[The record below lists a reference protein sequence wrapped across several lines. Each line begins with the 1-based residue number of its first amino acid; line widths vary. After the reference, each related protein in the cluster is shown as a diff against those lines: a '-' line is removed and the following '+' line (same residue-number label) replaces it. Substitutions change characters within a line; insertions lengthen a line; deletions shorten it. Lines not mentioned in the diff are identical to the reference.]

1 MSHFPIR
8 FLLSAAAFTL
18 IGMGFTPRVAAQ
30 AQPTAPGATE
40 PGKAPDPALKGPAV
54 GNRPLVR
61 GTAPSGFGPDA
72 IEKKKAGGKK
82 PMPPKPMPEFLKSL
96 DVLRAAPT
104 PEAIR
109 LTADEDAKI
118 KAIVAALDMSVKEYM
133 DTNRAEIDTLR
144 GKLSPSDRAMLD
156 QQLQRGGPIRISR
169 AGFGGKV
176 GVAKQRG
183 KQPGASP
190 AGPAATPT
198 TAGQPSKEDAAKTR
212 ARLVEIY
219 SARPKSEDAQAKI
232 MGILTPDQLTFV
244 DKELAA
250 HDGMTAPRRHARK
263 GKIV

>member
-8 FLLSAAAFTL
+8 FMLSSVALTL
-18 IGMGFTPRVAAQ
+18 IGLGFTPNAAAQ

-40 PGKAPDPALKGPAV
+40 PGKAADPALKGPAV

-118 KAIVAALDMSVKEYM
+118 KAIVTAFDVSVKEYVE
-133 DTNRAEIDTLR
+133 TNRVEID
-144 GKLSPSDRAMLD
+144 
-156 QQLQRGGPIRISR
+156 
-169 AGFGGKV
+169 V
-176 GVAKQRG
+176 V
-183 KQPGASP
+183 
-190 AGPAATPT
+190 
-198 TAGQPSKEDAAKTR
+198 
-212 ARLVEIY
+212 
-219 SARPKSEDAQAKI
+219 RP
-232 MGILTPDQLTFV
+232 
-244 DKELAA
+244 
-250 HDGMTAPRRHARK
+250 
-263 GKIV
+263 